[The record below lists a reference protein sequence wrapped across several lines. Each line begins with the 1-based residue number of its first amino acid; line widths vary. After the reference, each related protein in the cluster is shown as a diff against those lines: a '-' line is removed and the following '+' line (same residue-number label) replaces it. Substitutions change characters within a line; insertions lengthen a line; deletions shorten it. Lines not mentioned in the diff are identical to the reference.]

1 MSSKFVGYGVKAI
14 KNLIKGGKQK
24 TTGTEV
30 VNPFKFKPAKNKLE
44 RTIRDVNISIDKVKG
59 RMKRDFQKMEESIDP
74 ARIKLKQT
82 NQKLKGE
89 KQTKSG
95 ISKGMDMKK

>member
-1 MSSKFVGYGVKAI
+1 MKSFVFG
-14 KNLIKGGKQK
+14 LIKKGIKQK
-24 TTGTEV
+24 TTGKEV

-95 ISKGMDMKK
+95 ISKGKDMKK

>member
-1 MSSKFVGYGVKAI
+1 MKSFVFG
-14 KNLIKGGKQK
+14 LIKKGIKQK
-24 TTGTEV
+24 TTGKEV